1 MTPEIL
7 LTCTPRFNWNH
18 PSIVHDDSFNL
29 QRWVS
34 LALTLLCS
42 DMDRCPATFQGVFN
56 QLWVFFG
63 LHLFFG
69 NGGEVLLIFLSSVRK
84 EKIYVNSTSV
94 NRSTPL
100 SVPTDQRYWLHN
112 ALFTWLPPPPLLPL
126 SDGVHT
132 KPVTLAVRCEKE
144 KSTMQLWGEQW
155 QWLPWWLF
163 VLGLM
168 ASRLLNPAFKRL

>member
-94 NRSTPL
+94 TRSTPL

-112 ALFTWLPPPPLLPL
+112 ALFTWLPPPPFVAIIRRRAHKASHSRRSLWKRK
-126 SDGVHT
+126 VHHAIMRRAM
-132 KPVTLAVRCEKE
+132 AVVAMMAFCAGTHGFETF
-144 KSTMQLWGEQW
+144 KSC
-155 QWLPWWLF
+155 F
-163 VLGLM
+163 
-168 ASRLLNPAFKRL
+168 